1 MTCCPTHHAARYE
14 VTLDFAPKL
23 AEIPG
28 SVLPLLL
35 LSRLGYV
42 PNIDKQ
48 NDEVLWVIR
57 LSFSVGTR
65 GCAVPRS
72 RPLSLTCDC
81 TVACTC
87 QLIPAFFTAIGMA
100 VLWWYPGAAVC
111 VWPAAGSGVLMPL

>member
-1 MTCCPTHHAARYE
+1 M
-14 VTLDFAPKL
+14 TLDFAPKL

-65 GCAVPRS
+65 VVSCLVHVLCHSRATARS
-72 RPLSLTCDC
+72 RALAS
-81 TVACTC
+81 
-87 QLIPAFFTAIGMA
+87 
-100 VLWWYPGAAVC
+100 
-111 VWPAAGSGVLMPL
+111 